1 MSSPTKPEVFIIE
14 SLRLDDKINQRY
26 EGRRIHDIL
35 VMSGKQPKYH
45 YFHDSKELPHLL
57 ELFKQSNYRFLHF
70 SCHAALDKVMTE
82 NDAISYIEFSKLLSG
97 YLKLRRAFFSACELG
112 NEIFTLSLAS
122 LNKGMHSVTAPA
134 EKIQFDHAAAIW
146 SSFYVSVFSA
156 NSKKM
161 KHSDIVSR
169 LNVLCTLFPVD
180 MHFSGYDSRADDWNH
195 QLIQKSALKQA
206 GLANVKGAIVS
217 DVTETS

>member
-1 MSSPTKPEVFIIE
+1 MSNPTKPEVFIIE

-35 VMSGKQPKYH
+35 VMSGKSPKYH
-45 YFHDSKELPHLL
+45 YFQESSELPYLL

-82 NDAISYIEFSKLLSG
+82 YDAISYANFSKLLSG

-112 NEIFTLSLAS
+112 NDMFAQILAAG
-122 LNKGMHSVTAPA
+122 NKGMHSIAAPA

-146 SSFYVSVFSA
+146 SSFYVSAFSA
-156 NSKKM
+156 NSKAM
-161 KHSDIVSR
+161 KHADIVAR
-169 LNVLCTLFPVD
+169 LNILCTLFPVN
-180 MHFSGYDSRADDWNH
+180 MHFSGYNSRADKWNH
-195 QLIQKSALKQA
+195 QIIQKSALNNA
-206 GLANVKGAIVS
+206 GLAKVKGVIVA
-217 DVTETS
+217 DPTETS

>member
-1 MSSPTKPEVFIIE
+1 MSKATKAEVFIIE

-35 VMSGKQPKYH
+35 VMSGKSPKYF
-45 YFHDSKELPHLL
+45 YFQEVSELPHLL

-82 NDAISYIEFSKLLSG
+82 YDAISYVEFSKLLAG

-112 NEIFTLSLAS
+112 NELFTTILAS
-122 LNKGMHSVTAPA
+122 RNKGMHSIAAPA

-146 SSFYVSVFSA
+146 SSFYVSAFSA
-156 NSKKM
+156 NSSGM

-169 LNVLCTLFPVD
+169 LNVLCTLFPVN
-180 MHFSGYDSRADDWNH
+180 MHFSGYNSRVDNWSH
-195 QLIQKSALKQA
+195 QLIQKSALKKE
-206 GLANVKGAIVS
+206 GLAKVKGNIVS
-217 DVTETS
+217 DVTETK